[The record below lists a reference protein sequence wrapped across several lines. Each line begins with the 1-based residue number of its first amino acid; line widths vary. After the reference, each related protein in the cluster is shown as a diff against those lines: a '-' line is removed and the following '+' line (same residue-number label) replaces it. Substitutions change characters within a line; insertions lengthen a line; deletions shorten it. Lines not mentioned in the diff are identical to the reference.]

1 MDRQELVE
9 ELCARC
15 EIEGDICEKFLTA
28 FEDVLAETAVNRE
41 NLWLRRELGGFYV
54 QEIGNPYGEN
64 TPRSIPKTKYQLRF
78 NVSRELK
85 KLLVQSD
92 EEYYEML
99 EQLGRHKQ
107 AELLR
112 QGNEQAKLT

>member
-1 MDRQELVE
+1 MDRMELIE

-15 EIEGDICEKFLTA
+15 ELEEGVCEQVLTA
-28 FEDVLAETAVNRE
+28 FEDILAETAVARQK
-41 NLWLRRELGGFYV
+41 LWLRRDLGGFYV

-64 TPRSIPKTKYQLRF
+64 TPRSIPKMKYQLRF

-112 QGNEQAKLT
+112 QRKE